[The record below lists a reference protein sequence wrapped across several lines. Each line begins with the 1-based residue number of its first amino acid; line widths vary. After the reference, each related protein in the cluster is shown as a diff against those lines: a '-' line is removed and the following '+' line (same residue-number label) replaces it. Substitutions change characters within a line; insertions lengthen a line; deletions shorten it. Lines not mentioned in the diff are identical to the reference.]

1 MQGIPP
7 YIRFF
12 GVRETDLM
20 ASPKGPE
27 KTKISF
33 WDLVRKAS
41 EKSVRR
47 RPGFTSAWVED
58 VSRDEPRDSR
68 ENVYAKIEIHSNSGG
83 SERCYALTPAEFGL
97 DHHSLEKIKESI
109 ANLELEPPP
118 SSVMDDETR
127 LRRYVERRVMRELK
141 KNRSGKNP
149 INDQVLSRICGQ
161 YTIGLGV
168 LEHLLRDERVQDVYV
183 DPPLSTNPVHL
194 TIGGMTDPELEGSY
208 PTNVILTEEEVR
220 RIVSI
225 LRYTSGRPF
234 SEANPVLECDM
245 PVFNSRVTAVSPP
258 LSPGGISLAIRK
270 HSHDPWT
277 LLRLISSGSLTP
289 RAAAFLDLCIDG
301 RSTMLIAGPRGAGKS
316 SLLGALLFNVDPS
329 TRIITI
335 EDTPELPVKHLT
347 EEGFNVL
354 GLTVEG
360 DGKQSTDK
368 ALRTALRLGESV
380 LVMGEVRGPETRTLY
395 EAMSAGTAGS
405 AVLGTFHGDS
415 AESVYKRTVEDLG
428 VSPGSF
434 SSTDLVIVCG
444 LVQPK
449 GRRTRY
455 RRVVQVSEYIK
466 KGKPGRFR
474 DLFCFDSDTGS
485 LLMDDDISS
494 SETFSRIA
502 SIWGMNRRELFSEL
516 DVRTKVLEQA
526 RDTLDE
532 SEMEKPSS
540 MVKVLNALRDAREEL
555 ALEKGPD
562 SDLIGKWKVKMSWE
576 GEAWEI

>member
-1 MQGIPP
+1 MGQSPF
-7 YIRFF
+7 IRFF
-12 GVRETDLM
+12 GVREIILM
-20 ASPKGPE
+20 SAPKGP
-27 KTKISF
+27 KKSGDKF
-33 WDLVRKAS
+33 WDLVRKACK
-41 EKSVRR
+41 KSVRR
-47 RPGFTSAWVED
+47 RPGFTSAWIRD
-58 VSRDEPRDSR
+58 VSLVEPRDSR
-68 ENVYAKIEIHSNSGG
+68 ENVYTKIEIHSNRGG
-83 SERCYALTPAEFGL
+83 SERCYVLTPAEFGL
-97 DHHSLEKIKESI
+97 DHSSLEKIMESI
-109 ANLELEPPP
+109 SSLESEPPP
-118 SSVMDDETR
+118 SSVMDDEAR

-141 KNRSGKNP
+141 KNPSGKNFSS
-149 INDQVLSRICGQ
+149 DQVLSRICGQ

-168 LEHLLRDERVQDVYV
+168 LEHLLRDERVQDIYV

-194 TIGGMTDPELEGSY
+194 TLGGMTDPELEGSY
-208 PTNVILTEEEVR
+208 PTNVILTEEEVE

-245 PVFNSRVTAVSPP
+245 PIFNSRVTAVSPP

-277 LLRLISSGSLTP
+277 LLRLISSGSITP

-329 TRIITI
+329 RRIITI
-335 EDTPELPVKHLT
+335 EDTPELPVRHLT

-455 RRVVQVSEYIK
+455 RRVIQISEYIK

-474 DLFCFDSDTGS
+474 DLFRFDSDAGA
-485 LLMDDDISS
+485 LVMDDDISS
-494 SETFSRIA
+494 SETFSKIA
-502 SIWGMNRRELFSEL
+502 SIWGMSLKELLSEL
-516 DVRTKVLEQA
+516 DVRTRVLEQA
-526 RDTLDE
+526 GDILDE
-532 SEMEKPSS
+532 SEIEKPSS

-555 ALEKGPD
+555 GTDEEPEFGI
-562 SDLIGKWKVKMSWE
+562 IGKWKKKMSFE
-576 GEAWEI
+576 EEAWEI